1 MKYDLKF
8 LSKLLYI
15 MMIKLISKERISNLK
30 LFAFKESLCF

>member
-15 MMIKLISKERISNLK
+15 MMMKLISKERISNLK
-30 LFAFKESLCF
+30 PFAFKESLYF